1 MQSIPKTNILFDLSK
16 TMVGSFLSK
25 YEYPFE
31 ILPNIDE
38 IIREYISLHHHDMR
52 EIYQGIYLEGDACI
66 SEKATLIPP
75 CIIGRDSE
83 IRPGAYI
90 RGKAI
95 IGRGAV
101 IGNSSEIK
109 NSIIFDEAK
118 LPHYNYLGDS
128 IIGYKAHMGAG
139 AIASN
144 LRLDGG
150 EITIGKE
157 KNRINSGLRK
167 VGAFIGDHA
176 EIGCGAVICPGS
188 VIGKRAKI
196 YPLVRVNGIINND
209 MIYDGRKERG
219 NN

>member
-1 MQSIPKTNILFDLSK
+1 MQSLPKTKILYDLSK
-16 TMVGSFLSK
+16 TMVGSLLSE
-25 YEYPFE
+25 YEYPYE
-31 ILPNIDE
+31 ILTDIDE
-38 IIREYISLHHHDMR
+38 LIKKYISLHPYDLR
-52 EIYQGIYLEGDACI
+52 EIHQGIYLEGEAYI
-66 SEKATLIPP
+66 SEKATLISP
-75 CIIGRDSE
+75 CIIGRGAE

-150 EITIGKE
+150 EIIIGKGE
-157 KNRINSGLRK
+157 HKIKTGLRK
-167 VGAFIGDHA
+167 VGAFIGDYA
-176 EIGCGAVICPGS
+176 EIGCGVIICPGS
-188 VIGKRAKI
+188 VIGKRSKI

-209 MIYDGRKERG
+209 MIYDGGKEWLD
-219 NN
+219 N